1 MINSVLNQTFHDFE
15 IIVVNDGSTDD
26 TGNILDSIQNEKI
39 RIIHSEHKGPSHAR
53 NLAINNAKSS
63 IIFNLDAD
71 DRIAEDL
78 LEKGFKVFQENEN
91 AGIVYTEC
99 IFFGARSGKMK
110 VGPYSLERMLVS
122 NRIVSA
128 AFFRKEDWGKC
139 GGYSEE
145 FVYGLEDWDL
155 WLNIIE
161 LERDIVKIPDSY
173 FYYRVHPIA
182 SESRSGKRNSD
193 RTKSINAALLVYNR
207 HKHLYLR
214 YPESGSRMLQYEKE
228 NHSRLR
234 KKIKNMVFPL
244 RYKLACLVN

>member
-1 MINSVLNQTFHDFE
+1 
-15 IIVVNDGSTDD
+15 
-26 TGNILDSIQNEKI
+26 
-39 RIIHSEHKGPSHAR
+39 
-53 NLAINNAKSS
+53 
-63 IIFNLDAD
+63 
-71 DRIAEDL
+71 
-78 LEKGFKVFQENEN
+78 
-91 AGIVYTEC
+91 
-99 IFFGARSGKMK
+99 MK